1 MHVDNSIILAIA
13 LNIILILT
21 ISRLGIQI
29 INSNLHSRFDN
40 DKYTHQ
46 VSRIVKETSVITPRI
61 IISFRIRRM
70 IKTNSDND
78 ETPFFMPQLT

>member
-29 INSNLHSRFDN
+29 INSNLHSHFDN
-40 DKYTHQ
+40 EKYTLQ
-46 VSRIVKETSVITPRI
+46 VSRIVKETSFITPRI
-61 IISFRIRRM
+61 KISLRIRRM